1 MEKKKVY
8 LTLQNGVSFQGY
20 AFGAEGNVTGDL
32 VFSTGMVGYVET
44 LTDPSN
50 YGKIIVQT
58 FPLIGNYGVMRE
70 DMESDRAWASA
81 YVVREYCEEP
91 SNFRTEEKLDA
102 FLKEENVV
110 GIYGV
115 DTRYLTEVL
124 RREGEMTA
132 RISKRPLTKDELA
145 ALSGY
150 KAENAASA
158 VLTSRQE
165 RGDKNAAYKIAFW
178 NFGSKKSS
186 IDAFV
191 SRNCYVFDL
200 PSTTTA
206 EEVLALQTDGIV
218 LGDGAG
224 DPTEYADK
232 IAEIRQVLGKKPVFG
247 IGLGHQLLAMALGA
261 ETEKM
266 AYGHRGAN
274 QPVKDMKNGRV
285 YISAQNHGYVVRSKS
300 VTNGAI
306 DFINVNDGTCE
317 GVDYPTY
324 RAFGV
329 QFSPEACDN
338 GNAENPLYKKFFL
351 MMKKEKE
358 NAEEK

>member
-70 DMESDRAWASA
+70 DMESEKAWASA

-115 DTRYLTEVL
+115 DTRYLTEIL
-124 RREGEMTA
+124 RQEGEMAA
-132 RISKRPLTKDELA
+132 RVSQKPLTIEEVA
-145 ALSGY
+145 ALKGY
-150 KAENAASA
+150 KTENAAA
-158 VLTSRQE
+158 TVRTSPRKWGEEQAE
-165 RGDKNAAYKIAFW
+165 YKIAFW
-178 NFGSKKSS
+178 NFGSRKSS
-186 IDAFV
+186 IEQFV
-191 SRNCYVFDL
+191 ARGCYVFDM

-206 EEVLALQTDGIV
+206 EELLALPVDGIV

-224 DPTEYADK
+224 DPTEYTAA
-232 IAEIRQVLGKKPVFG
+232 IEEIKRVFGKKPVFG
-247 IGLGHQLLAMALGA
+247 IGLGHQLLALATGA

-266 AYGHRGAN
+266 QYGHRGAN
-274 QPVKDMKNGRV
+274 QPVKDKKDGRV

-300 VTNGAI
+300 VTKGSI
-306 DFINVNDGTCE
+306 DYTNANDGTCE
-317 GVDYPTY
+317 GIDYPTY
-324 RAFGV
+324 CAFGV

-338 GNAENPLYKKFFL
+338 GNEENPLYKKFFL
-351 MMKKEKE
+351 MMEKEKK